1 MNIPFDV
8 VVSMTTISYNLCW
21 RQSGCVPCVFH
32 DNYIHTIFVGG
43 TVGVCHV
50 FAMLVTEYSCHG
62 NNPKLQQQKEV
73 GEAY

>member
-1 MNIPFDV
+1 MP
-8 VVSMTTISYNLCW
+8 
-21 RQSGCVPCVFH
+21 RVFH

-73 GEAY
+73 GEAYSLTAIIPNFAVLLLA